1 MLKKMDIKVK
11 IALVYSVILVAMGVG
26 IILFLSIALQSSMK
40 RQPVTDNIQ
49 NMGYK
54 VVTKSESLANETYTV
69 TITEQSSMKRQPVT
83 GNTENVSSIVVT
95 KPNNSADAAYTTTV
109 SDVASDRAASQGTA
123 TGVATDKKVTIV
135 VSGDE
140 LNRDLSSEIFKR
152 LLRYSVAA
160 VIILSVITYFL
171 GYHVSKWLLK
181 PLTSMAEITHQ
192 ITAENLDLRLDIP
205 ESQDEIAGISSSF
218 NKTMDVLQNAFLEL
232 ERFNAFAS
240 HELKNALAVMKTRL
254 EVDYRD
260 TDCKETVGFAI
271 KQVNRITK
279 SINDILAISATNK
292 KDCNEL
298 VDIAMAAAEVVDE
311 YQAANRKIILEI
323 PEDGVLPVRGKEIWF
338 QRVIANLVDNAI
350 KHSDSESPII
360 IQIKQ
365 DNEAVTVAV
374 SDSGKGIPGNNRERI
389 WEPYFSTS
397 TDWERGYGLGL
408 AMVNHIV
415 DICGGKVWVDSKE
428 GQGSTFY
435 ISLPVGK

>member
-1 MLKKMDIKVK
+1 MFKRMDIKVK
-11 IALVYSVILVAMGVG
+11 IALVYSVILVVMGVG
-26 IILFLSIALQSSMK
+26 MVLFLSVALKSSMK
-40 RQPVTDNIQ
+40 
-49 NMGYK
+49 K
-54 VVTKSESLANETYTV
+54 E
-69 TITEQSSMKRQPVT
+69 PVT
-83 GNTENVSSIVVT
+83 GSIETISYKVQTRPDNPLDVAYTLTEGVSVAKQYAPGAANGVVEDKGITVVVT
-95 KPNNSADAAYTTTV
+95 
-109 SDVASDRAASQGTA
+109 
-123 TGVATDKKVTIV
+123 
-135 VSGDE
+135 GDE

-152 LLRYSVAA
+152 LLRYSAVS
-160 VIILSVITYFL
+160 VIILSACTFFL

-192 ITAENLDLRLDIP
+192 ITAENLDLRLSIP
-205 ESQDEIAGISSSF
+205 ESKDEIAGISSSF

-232 ERFNAFAS
+232 ERFNAYAS

-260 TDCKETVGFAI
+260 TDCKDTVNFAI
-271 KQVNRITK
+271 KQANRITK

-298 VDIAMAAAEVVDE
+298 VDIALAAAEVVDE
-311 YQAANRKIILEI
+311 YQAADRKIILEI

-350 KHSDSESPII
+350 KHSDSESPITI
-360 IQIKQ
+360 LIKQ
-365 DNEAVTVAV
+365 DSEAVTVAV
-374 SDSGKGIPGNNRERI
+374 SDSGKGIPGDKRERI

-397 TDWERGYGLGL
+397 ADWERGYGLGL

-428 GQGSTFY
+428 GKGSTFY